1 MRRGEYSKFDAE
13 SMLPGEWAIVLESD
27 PNGTGGRSLYMCFS
41 PGVVKRIATAEDMAT
56 IIANENAAIT
66 DAEKKRV
73 AAENSRVSAESAR
86 ETKQASNNSAQ
97 TSNNNA
103 QSSNNSA
110 QSSNNSAQA
119 KNNADQAQNNAAAK
133 ACASAT
139 DAAKAAT
146 SNANSAAGSA
156 DEAAADAR
164 KAADEARG
172 SVSSNMKIYFKRV
185 TDAQGNSRP
194 VLVDMTV

>member
-41 PGVVKRIATAEDMAT
+41 PGVVKRIATVEDMAT
-56 IIANENAAIT
+56 IIAN
-66 DAEKKRV
+66 
-73 AAENSRVSAESAR
+73 AES
-86 ETKQASNNSAQ
+86 E
-97 TSNNNA
+97 
-103 QSSNNSA
+103 
-110 QSSNNSAQA
+110 
-119 KNNADQAQNNAAAK
+119 
-133 ACASAT
+133 CASAT

-146 SNANSAAGSA
+146 TAANESKNSA

-172 SVSSNMKIYFKRV
+172 SVSANMKIYFKRV

>member
-13 SMLPGEWAIVLESD
+13 SMLPGEWAVVLESD

-41 PGVVKRIATAEDMAT
+41 PGVVKRIATVEDMAT
-56 IIANENAAIT
+56 IIAN
-66 DAEKKRV
+66 AES
-73 AAENSRVSAESAR
+73 EVSANIMKIATE
-86 ETKQASNNSAQ
+86 
-97 TSNNNA
+97 
-103 QSSNNSA
+103 
-110 QSSNNSAQA
+110 A
-119 KNNADQAQNNAAAK
+119 KANADA
-133 ACASAT
+133 AT

-146 SNANSAAGSA
+146 TAANESKNSA